1 MATANT
7 ATTLSNTAISTEK
20 QLPKN
25 YAGFNTATIEGRI
38 LHAELVEYNG
48 DTWLNVSVIQNLQDD
63 DAGCVF
69 EFNNRNGLMA
79 LFQKGF
85 LPAGRRVHLTGHMKE
100 ISSVYTDTKSGEI
113 KLRKRPL
120 VKMDQAQVTL
130 GAMPAS
136 KEA

>member
-1 MATANT
+1 MATT
-7 ATTLSNTAISTEK
+7 TTTLNNTVVSSEAP

-38 LHAELVEYNG
+38 LHAEMVTYNG

-79 LFQKGF
+79 LFQKGY

-100 ISSVYTDTKSGEI
+100 ISSVYTDEKSGEI

-130 GAMPAS
+130 GALPS
-136 KEA
+136 KKDA

>member
-1 MATANT
+1 MATT
-7 ATTLSNTAISTEK
+7 TTTLNTVVSSEAP

-38 LHAELVEYNG
+38 LHAEMVTYNG

-79 LFQKGF
+79 LFQKGY

-100 ISSVYTDTKSGEI
+100 ISSVYTDEKSGEI

-130 GAMPAS
+130 GALPS
-136 KEA
+136 KKDA

>member
-1 MATANT
+1 MATT
-7 ATTLSNTAISTEK
+7 TTTLNNVVSVAAPE
-20 QLPKN
+20 LPKN

-38 LHAELVEYNG
+38 LHAEMVEFRG

-63 DAGCVF
+63 DQGCVF

-79 LFQKGF
+79 LFQKGY

-100 ISSVYTDTKSGEI
+100 ISSVYTDEKSGEI

-120 VKMDQAQVTL
+120 VTMDHAQLTL
-130 GAMPAS
+130 GALATKTDS
-136 KEA
+136 

>member
-1 MATANT
+1 MATT
-7 ATTLSNTAISTEK
+7 TTTLSNTVVSSAAP

-38 LHAELVEYNG
+38 LHAEMVTYNG

-79 LFQKGF
+79 LFQKGY

-100 ISSVYTDTKSGEI
+100 ISSVYTEEKTGEV

-130 GAMPAS
+130 GAMPS
-136 KEA
+136 KKDA

>member
-1 MATANT
+1 MATT
-7 ATTLSNTAISTEK
+7 TTTLSNTAVSTEAS
-20 QLPKN
+20 LPKN

-38 LHAELVEYNG
+38 LHAELVTYNG

-79 LFQKGF
+79 LFQKGY

-100 ISSVYTDTKSGEI
+100 ISSVYTEEKTGEV
-113 KLRKRPL
+113 KRRKRPL

-130 GAMPAS
+130 GALAS
-136 KEA
+136 KKNA

>member
-1 MATANT
+1 MATATTSLSTT
-7 ATTLSNTAISTEK
+7 AVSTEK

-25 YAGFNTATIEGRI
+25 YASFNTATIEGRI
-38 LHAELVEYNG
+38 LHAEMVTYNG

-79 LFQKGF
+79 LFQKGY

-100 ISSVYTDTKSGEI
+100 ISSVYTEEKTGEV

-130 GAMPAS
+130 GAMPS
-136 KEA
+136 KKDA